1 MDKDEE
7 VSSLN
12 QHWSEIATSTLHNIW
27 HLQIAWGLI
36 SFILGV
42 TGNIFILYATNAHN
56 AIKLDKMSIWIIKNL
71 AVADFCNCVLIIFP
85 ILLNQFGKV
94 DGLIIYEET
103 FNVIMGC
110 YRYLFFV
117 ANLFL
122 VNILSLNKLLRCI
135 FPLRNLVA
143 TRRQKN
149 MVTITTVIIS
159 IVPTCYIAYGVSEEF
174 ESISRMWAV
183 DNYLGAAHIGKIR
196 PVHDRISS
204 LNLVIN
210 RMVLIIFNAFPCLT
224 LVVFNSSLVIFALL
238 KTTNKVNKMNILIVI
253 LVTIAFFLSVLPHFV
268 NIMLEENW
276 NGTPEEAKEV
286 TWSVSYISTW
296 INPIIYLAVN
306 PSFRSFTVEKLSFR
320 QNPATP

>member
-1 MDKDEE
+1 MDKDRG
-7 VSSLN
+7 VWSLN
-12 QHWSEIATSTLHNIW
+12 QHWSELASSTLHKIW
-27 HLQIAWGLI
+27 HSQIAWGLL
-36 SFILGV
+36 SFTLGV
-42 TGNIFILYATNAHN
+42 TGNFFILYATTVHK

-71 AVADFCNCVLIIFP
+71 AVADICNGFLIIFP
-85 ILLNQFGKV
+85 ILLNQFGKI
-94 DGLIIYEET
+94 DGLIIYGET
-103 FNVIMGC
+103 FNKIMGC

-122 VNILSLNKLLRCI
+122 VNILSLNKLFRCI

-159 IVPTCYIAYGVSEEF
+159 VVPTCYIAYGESEDF

-183 DNYLGAAHIGKIR
+183 ENYLGAAHIGKIR
-196 PVHDRISS
+196 PVHERISS
-204 LNLVIN
+204 LNLIIN
-210 RMVLIIFNAFPCLT
+210 RMVLIMFNAVPCLT

-238 KTTNKVNKMNILIVI
+238 KTTNKVKKMNILIVI
-253 LVTIAFFLSVLPHFV
+253 LVTIAFFISVLPHFI
-268 NIMLEENW
+268 NIMLEENA
-276 NGTPEEAKEV
+276 NGTSEEVKEV

-320 QNPATP
+320 RDPARP